1 MKKQIFILAVFI
13 LSLSLQALAQ
23 QQFSIPQLK
32 DDLLFYHS
40 KLEQYHPNLYLYT
53 SQEKLSIFFDSLSH
67 SISSPL
73 SEAEF
78 YKIIT
83 QTSSIVGVGYRT
95 QVVSSNKKILDFW
108 FLDYLKDLPLKNSIK
123 DFKTSIRPLMNLAM
137 LCPES

>member
-1 MKKQIFILAVFI
+1 LKKQIFILAVFI

-95 QVVSSNKKILDFW
+95 QVVSSNKKILDF
-108 FLDYLKDLPLKNSIK
+108 
-123 DFKTSIRPLMNLAM
+123 
-137 LCPES
+137 